1 MPYDLEM
8 SNQELH
14 YNVMK
19 AEAWRGEEGERRK
32 VAVYDY
38 IWEEEDVG
46 YFASTL
52 VLYILLLKLLMMYL
66 ILGSSPIQGPRC
78 FLEQETLHL
87 LLSNGWFQE
96 RI

>member
-52 VLYILLLKLLMMYL
+52 VLYILLLEFLIMYL
-66 ILGSSPIQGPRC
+66 ILSLSPIKPPL
-78 FLEQETLHL
+78 FP
-87 LLSNGWFQE
+87 LSKKLYT
-96 RI
+96 